1 MSKKNFLILSPYY
14 SPEPVV
20 IGTFTE
26 ELVNRSDI
34 DQVTVITS
42 LPNYRNYKFYDGF
55 NFFGP
60 YIEKKNKLKVIRLP
74 VIPRFSNSKLAIF
87 SFYSTFCISSF
98 IFIIFFA
105 LLNRNKYEHLI
116 TYCGSP
122 VYVGY
127 IGFIAS
133 KILNANSSQWV
144 QDIWPEAIETTVGIK
159 NKFLRKVI
167 YNLQNYM
174 WKCTDL
180 IFTESNDLG
189 EYIESKIKNK
199 KITTLFNP
207 IENDFGEL
215 FNNSNEK
222 RKTIEFSYIG
232 NIGKAQ
238 NIELIIESFLD
249 SRLDNVKLN
258 ICGDGSL
265 YKGLSNKYKY
275 KNIKWHG
282 WLSGNNLANVYNN
295 SDFLILSLNSRG
307 RQKLIIPSK
316 IQSYFMH
323 KKPILCV
330 SDGAVGKLI
339 KSTLA
344 GLVCNKYNIKDVS
357 KMYKDALKLSI
368 FERDQMSS
376 NAYNFYL
383 ENFTKEK
390 VVNKF
395 LNSI

>member
-1 MSKKNFLILSPYY
+1 MSKKKILIFSPYY

-26 ELVNRSDI
+26 ELVSRSDVN
-34 DQVTVITS
+34 QVTVITS

-60 YIEKKNKLKVIRLP
+60 YIEKKNKFKIIRLP

-87 SFYSTFCISSF
+87 SFYLSFFTSSF
-98 IFIIFFA
+98 VFFIFFA
-105 LLNRNKYEHLI
+105 LLNRNKYDHLI

-122 VYVGY
+122 VYIGY

-133 KILNANSSQWV
+133 KILNTNSSQWV

-159 NKFLRKVI
+159 NKLIRKII
-167 YNLQNYM
+167 YKLQNYM
-174 WKCTDL
+174 WKCTDH
-180 IFTESNDLG
+180 IFTESSDLA
-189 EYIESKIKNK
+189 EYIKSKIKNK
-199 KITTLFNP
+199 KVTTLFNP
-207 IENDFGEL
+207 IENEFSEL
-215 FNNSNEK
+215 SNKNYENK
-222 RKTIEFSYIG
+222 KFIEFSYIG

-238 NIELIIESFLD
+238 NVELIIESFLQ
-249 SRLDNVKLN
+249 SGLNGVKLN

-265 YKGLSNKYKY
+265 HKELSNKYNN

-282 WLSGNNLANVYNN
+282 WLSGNNLADVYHN
-295 SDFLILSLNSRG
+295 SDFLILSLNSKG
-307 RQKLIIPSK
+307 RQNLIIPSK

-323 KKPILCV
+323 RKPILCI

-339 KSTLA
+339 NSTSS
-344 GLVCNKYNIKDVS
+344 GLVCNKYNVKDVS
-357 KMYKDALKLSI
+357 KMYEDAVKLSI

-376 NAYNFYL
+376 NAYKFFL
-383 ENFTKEK
+383 DNFTKEK